1 MTKTDEDGAEAFR
14 AFEVSGW
21 EAQAQ
26 AYHRF
31 FSSITTR
38 VIDSLLDAAGVGP
51 DSRVLDV
58 ACGPGYVAAACA
70 ARGADVVGVDVAREM
85 VGLARRHHPHIR
97 FEQADA
103 EQLPFDDDAFQAVV
117 GSFAILHLAR
127 PERAAAELARV
138 LAPGGALALST
149 WDAPDRCRLLGLFVD
164 AVAEVG
170 AEPPADVP
178 SGPPFFRFSDDEQFA
193 SLLQAAALVE
203 VRVQTV
209 AFAVR
214 LPSAAALWEGLLE
227 GTVRTRAM
235 VLGQPEATRR
245 RIRAAF
251 EDLAS
256 QHQVEGGLD
265 VPVSVKVASGRA
277 PAPG

>member
-1 MTKTDEDGAEAFR
+1 MTRTDADGAEAFR

-38 VIDSLLDAAGVGP
+38 VIDPLLDAAEVGP
-51 DSRVLDV
+51 GRHVLDV

-70 ARGADVVGVDVAREM
+70 ARGAEVVGVDVAREM
-85 VGLARRHHPHIR
+85 VGLARRHHPHIQFR
-97 FEQADA
+97 QADA
-103 EQLPFDDDAFQAVV
+103 EQLPFGGGAFQAVV
-117 GSFAILHLAR
+117 GNFAILHLAR
-127 PERAAAELARV
+127 PEGAVAELARV
-138 LAPGGALALST
+138 LAPGGAMALST
-149 WDAPDRCRLLGLFVD
+149 WDIPARCRLLGLFVD

-170 AEPPADVP
+170 AAPPPDVP
-178 SGPPFFRFSDDEQFA
+178 PGPPFFRFSDDEEFA
-193 SLLQAAALVE
+193 GLLRAAGLVDVG
-203 VRVQTV
+203 VRAV
-209 AFAVR
+209 AFTTLV
-214 LPSAAALWEGLLE
+214 PSAAALWDGLLE

-251 EDLAS
+251 DRLVAEHA
-256 QHQVEGGLD
+256 VEGGVA
-265 VPVSVKVASGRA
+265 VPVSAKVASGRA
-277 PAPG
+277 S